1 MSARLIAAAS
11 ALCLVSEAAV
21 AAEVPCW
28 LDQGVLVAPA
38 QMAGL
43 AGDFIIDT
51 GAVRSALHNTRAQSA
66 GIDGERTT
74 GAVRLAGHATPAQ
87 ELAIVDLDAQTWDFP
102 TPIAGVIG
110 TDVLSGFVLELET
123 APCRLTLSRPTT
135 APQPRTRGI
144 SLALSRSAQAQTIR
158 VGVSDGARARYLD
171 LIPATGLDAA
181 VRLSPGLAHVPGG
194 DPKALGPDEAGRA
207 SLRALSLGQTLFEN
221 VPTGLTAG
229 DARQDGAVGLAILGR
244 WRMRLDFPN
253 QRLELS
259 PP

>member
-38 QMAGL
+38 QVAGL
-43 AGDFIIDT
+43 AGDYIIDT

-66 GIDGERTT
+66 GIDGERTS
-74 GAVRLAGHATPAQ
+74 GAVRLAGHATPPQ
-87 ELAIVDLDAQTWDFP
+87 NLAIVDLDAQTWDFP

-110 TDVLSGFVLELET
+110 TDVLSGFVLEVET
-123 APCRLTLSRPTT
+123 APCRLTLSRP
-135 APQPRTRGI
+135 ARAQHPQARGL
-144 SLALSRSAQAQTIR
+144 SLALSSSARAPTIR
-158 VGVSDGARARYLD
+158 VGVSDGVEARYLD
-171 LIPATGLDAA
+171 LIPSTGLDAA
-181 VRLSPGLAHVPGG
+181 VRLSPSLAHVPGG

-207 SLRALSLGQTLFEN
+207 RLRALSLGQTLFEN
-221 VPTGLTAG
+221 VPTGLAAA
-229 DARQDGAVGLAILGR
+229 DAPQDGAVGLAILGR
-244 WRMRLDFPN
+244 WRMRFDFPN